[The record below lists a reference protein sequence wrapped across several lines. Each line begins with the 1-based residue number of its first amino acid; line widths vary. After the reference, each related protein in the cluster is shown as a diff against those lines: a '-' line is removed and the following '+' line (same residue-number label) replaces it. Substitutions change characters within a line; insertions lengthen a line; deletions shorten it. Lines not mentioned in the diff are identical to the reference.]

1 MPAKERPLYNS
12 LKVAFRRYLILSL
25 NKNKMNKLIS
35 HFFER
40 VPEDEPTC
48 ALEYSIGEKI
58 LRTFYKSLLIAIPV
72 SFILLV
78 TSVLIAAIV

>member
-1 MPAKERPLYNS
+1 
-12 LKVAFRRYLILSL
+12 
-25 NKNKMNKLIS
+25 MNKLIS

>member
-1 MPAKERPLYNS
+1 
-12 LKVAFRRYLILSL
+12 
-25 NKNKMNKLIS
+25 MNKLIS

-40 VPEDEPTC
+40 VPEDEPAC

-72 SFILLV
+72 GFILLV